1 MSVIFGVIQNEKA
14 HVNKECTMS
23 LKLSKIYFGFLVVV
37 LAFTN
42 TACGTSQ
49 VPTPTA
55 TKIPMETPTLFMPAV
70 DINNVSFAVSATPTI
85 QVAPTATKPVVTVTA
100 VNGDLSIRRGP
111 DISFD
116 AIAALKDGETVKAL
130 ARSIMD
136 GWVQIPIPSQEG
148 KTGWVLLKT
157 NYFVVN
163 GNVLDLPR
171 VDAVKWNIGSYLIN
185 CTPHRMLVQ
194 PGDVI
199 LESVDGAPNN
209 RVWFSPGLYSVY
221 DLDVTGQPVAA
232 NLSVTEHREFHILKD
247 GSRKQWTCP
256 SDTK

>member
-1 MSVIFGVIQNEKA
+1 
-14 HVNKECTMS
+14 MS
-23 LKLSKIYFGFLVVV
+23 LKLSKLLFGFLVMV
-37 LAFTN
+37 LAIIN

-49 VPTPTA
+49 GSSTPIVIEVPT
-55 TKIPMETPTLFMPAV
+55 ETPTSVVPTTEIQSVFLV
-70 DINNVSFAVSATPTI
+70 QNATPTI
-85 QVAPTATKPVVTVTA
+85 QVTPSPTSANVTVTA
-100 VNGDLSIRRGP
+100 VKGNLSIRTGP
-111 DISFD
+111 DITFD
-116 AIAALKDGETVKAL
+116 AIAILKDGETVTVL

-148 KTGWVLLKT
+148 KTGWVSLKT
-157 NYFVVN
+157 NYFIVS

-171 VDAVKWNIGSYLIN
+171 VDAVEWNVGSYLIN
-185 CTPHRMLVQ
+185 CTPHQMLVQ
-194 PGDVI
+194 PGEVF
-199 LESVDGAPNN
+199 LESVDSAPKN

-247 GSRKQWTCP
+247 GDRKQWVCP